1 MASINELAK
10 IVKKPRET
18 YFAIS
23 DPDKWQEVEAKL
35 TVPFPSDYKE
45 FIGYYG
51 AGVIGN
57 FVVVYNP
64 FSPHKPA
71 NFFRYMDFSL
81 EIERKFHFLDF
92 PLFPELGGLLPFAS
106 TYNGDHLYWLTEGQP
121 DNWKVVVREVKSKNY
136 ELYSY
141 GMVDLFLRLIVAD
154 LDPKQDTLRNSAI
167 FWRSFSRKAPFYSV
181 SKQFKKSFEFL
192 KERIVEQV
200 QTVGE
205 NISKAIFEKILS
217 SQEFE
222 IEEDV
227 IQQELKHWTTI
238 SFIEFVG
245 KDEVYFKVKALPK
258 AINPR

>member
-10 IVKKPRET
+10 IIKKPRET

-57 FVVVYNP
+57 FVVVSNP

-71 NFFRYMDFSL
+71 NFFRYTDFSL

-92 PLFPELGGLLPFAS
+92 PLFPEMDGLLPFAS
-106 TYNGDHLYWLTEGQP
+106 TYNGDHLYWLTEGQT
-121 DNWKVVVREVKSKNY
+121 DNWKVIVREVKSKNY
-136 ELYSY
+136 ELYSC
-141 GMVDLFLRLIVAD
+141 GMVDLFLRLTVAG
-154 LDPKQDTLRNSAI
+154 LDPKQDVLRNSAI
-167 FWRSFSRKAPFYSV
+167 FWRSFSRRTPFYSM

-192 KERIVEQV
+192 KECIVEQT
-200 QTVGE
+200 QSSEKG
-205 NISKAIFEKILS
+205 ISKQTFEKLLIA
-217 SQEFE
+217 QGFE
-222 IEEDV
+222 IEEEV
-227 IQQELKHWTTI
+227 VQQELKHWETI

-245 KDEVYFKVKALPK
+245 KDEVYFKVKSLPK
-258 AINPR
+258 AINPP